1 MTNPPIDPIRE
12 AVVTSTLC
20 MVGPEGDLTDTTEQ
34 QAHRLSLPG
43 PLLTATEMEAVK
55 GMEYRD
61 WRTKVID
68 ITFPRS
74 QGPAGLEAALDRICA
89 EASLAIE
96 DGFKMLVLSDRGEGG
111 RGCVRGKGWVWG
123 CVRESVLGSW

>member
-1 MTNPPIDPIRE
+1 
-12 AVVTSTLC
+12 
-20 MVGPEGDLTDTTEQ
+20 
-34 QAHRLSLPG
+34 
-43 PLLTATEMEAVK
+43 MEAVK